1 MIWYSSNFHSK
12 TIYGTDT
19 IEFSRHVKTTCE
31 TYEIIKL
38 ADLCIKISEGE
49 ETVRGIKKVFKEIM
63 AENFWKLKK
72 ETDIKVQETMRASN
86 KWTQTGLHQH
96 IL

>member
-1 MIWYSSNFHSK
+1 MIRYASNFHSK

-31 TYEIIKL
+31 TYEIIKH
-38 ADLCIKISEGE
+38 ADLCIRISEE

-63 AENFWKLKK
+63 AENF
-72 ETDIKVQETMRASN
+72 
-86 KWTQTGLHQH
+86 
-96 IL
+96 